1 MKVHASNL
9 ELGSGENLA
18 SRPGR
23 LTSKERAT
31 SNHFTRPWV
40 CSSAGLNTVAK
51 RKVCLLRGTEHRSSN
66 MYSVTVLIEL
76 CWLSTVSLSVF
87 TFVVRNFVVID
98 MNFSKNMRQAE
109 GILTGCV
116 RELHFRVGPSWLR
129 IRNKSR
135 VFYQALYFYRCL
147 C

>member
-9 ELGSGENLA
+9 ELGLGENLA

-51 RKVCLLRGTEHRSSN
+51 RKVCPERNRTQVVQH
-66 MYSVTVLIEL
+66 VLIEL

-98 MNFSKNMRQAE
+98 INFSKNMQQAE
-109 GILTGCV
+109 GILTGCI